1 MMCDPCNGVWSMYWG
16 FQEVLTKFHLFLP
29 FLRLGHF
36 KKRSLSVQK
45 GSGECLEG
53 VYMST
58 VDVLMISVNN

>member
-1 MMCDPCNGVWSMYWG
+1 MSWG
-16 FQEVLTKFHLFLP
+16 FKEVLTKFHLFSP